1 MIFANNLLGILVNI
15 STSCIEQYD
24 KEKLFGITLD
34 KNLGFN
40 CHVDDICKKTG
51 QTRHAL
57 AGVPKLMDQEKL
69 HACFYIVSI

>member
-1 MIFANNLLGILVNI
+1 MFANNSPGISVN
-15 STSCIEQYD
+15 TAHPVLN

-51 QTRHAL
+51 QTCHGL

-69 HACFYIVSI
+69 HACCYIVSI